1 MTTSTQNTT
10 STANAS
16 LNFVLFMVLG
26 AIGALT
32 PLAIDMY
39 LPAMPD
45 IARDLNV
52 TPGEVQITLTMYT
65 AGFALGQLIHGPIS
79 DSYGR
84 RPVLIGGTL
93 FFMLAAII
101 SASVSD
107 IDSLTYVRAAQG
119 FAGAAAAVIIQAVV
133 RDMFEREDFARAMSF
148 VTLVITI
155 APLIAPMIGGYIA
168 VWVGWR
174 GIFWVLA
181 AFSMLVIALVMWR
194 IPETL
199 AVENRS
205 PLRFGTTLRNYFR
218 LLSNPVAI
226 GLMFCGAFSFSG
238 MFAFLTAGSFVY
250 IDIFGVETQE
260 FGYLFG
266 LNIVAMIIMTS
277 LNGRFVKRVGSHN
290 MLRFAL
296 GVQLL
301 AGCGLF
307 MAWLL
312 DFGLWGIVP
321 FVVMFIGTL
330 STIGSNTMGLLLSGY
345 PNMAGTA
352 ASLAGTLRFG
362 LGSIIGV
369 IVASLPGDEAW
380 PMLLMMTVCAVLS
393 ATFYLVLSRKA

>member
-1 MTTSTQNTT
+1 MTNPNQQ
-10 STANAS
+10 ARAS
-16 LNFVLFMVLG
+16 LSLMLFVVLG
-26 AIGALT
+26 AVGALT

-45 IARDLNV
+45 IARDLGV

-65 AGFALGQLIHGPIS
+65 AGFALGQLIHGPLS
-79 DSYGR
+79 DSFGR
-84 RPVLIGGTL
+84 RPVLLTGIV
-93 FFMLAAII
+93 FFMIAAIV
-101 SASVSD
+101 SAMVSD
-107 IDSLTYVRAAQG
+107 IGALTNVRAAQG

-174 GIFWVLA
+174 GIFWVLS
-181 AFSMLVIALVMWR
+181 AFSVLVIAMVLWR

-199 AVENRS
+199 ADENRA
-205 PLRFGTTLRNYFR
+205 PLRFAATLRNYAK
-218 LLSNPVAI
+218 LMINPVAL

-250 IDIFGVETQE
+250 IDIYGVAPQH

-266 LNIVAMIIMTS
+266 LNIVAMIIMTT

-296 GVQLL
+296 TIQLL
-301 AGCGLF
+301 AGLGLF
-307 MAWLL
+307 AAWLL
-312 DFGLWGIVP
+312 DAGLWGIVP
-321 FVVMFIGTL
+321 FVVLFIGTL
-330 STIGSNTMGLLLSGY
+330 STIGSNTMGLLLSSY

-362 LGSIIGV
+362 LGSIIGA
-369 IVASLPGDEAW
+369 IVASLPSGDSW

-393 ATFYLVLSRKA
+393 ATFYVTLARKA